1 MNLPTNSSSYNIV
14 KATKV
19 DKKDILRFYKS
30 QRYVARYIGQDQC
43 YFIKMNDTIIACAMI
58 SAGQENGQFW
68 LLHALVIDKQYRGNG
83 LARKL
88 IQTLI
93 SQREKSNRSTS
104 LMLEGELATYPNI
117 ICFADTQLKPFYISN
132 GFTLHN
138 TNEDI
143 QKLPNEFRQRLIRYQ
158 EKQDSLCCFLHCSKV
173 NASSP

>member
-1 MNLPTNSSSYNIV
+1 MNSSTNNSSYQVV

-30 QRYVARYIGQDQC
+30 QRYAARYIGQDHC
-43 YFIKMNDTIIACAMI
+43 YFIKINDAIIACAMI

-93 SQREKSNRSTS
+93 SQQEKSKRSTS
-104 LMLEGELATYPNI
+104 IMLESELATYPNI
-117 ICFADTQLKPFYISN
+117 VCFADTQLKPFYISN
-132 GFTLHN
+132 GFILHN
-138 TNEDI
+138 TCEDI
-143 QKLPNEFRQRLIRYQ
+143 QQLPIEFRQRLLRYQ
-158 EKQDSLCCFLHCSKV
+158 EKHNDLCCFLHCSKV
-173 NASSP
+173 NTSSL